1 MILVVGGTG
10 RLGSRLT
17 GELVGHGASVRVMA
31 RGESQPFPGKPV
43 DGVELVRGSLASGTD
58 CGRAV
63 AGCSHVV
70 FAASGFGLKRGGSP
84 RSVDR
89 DGALRL
95 IDAASRAGVEHV
107 VMMSMHGAAPDAPLD
122 FLRMKYAAEEALKA
136 SGMAW
141 SVIRMGANLEQ
152 FLDSM
157 SQPLHTKDRVLVFGS
172 GRAPVTF
179 TSTPDAAAAVL
190 LALSGPS
197 LHGRTVEWGS
207 ETHSFNTLAEAILAH
222 AGKGSI
228 QRIPVAALRVMAAV
242 ARPISPFMARM
253 ARAALW
259 MESGEASFNPAVE
272 RAAFPEIPVIG
283 LRESL
288 DQIRST

>member
-17 GELVGHGASVRVMA
+17 GELVRRGASVRVMA
-31 RGESQPFPGKPV
+31 RGESQPFPRKNV
-43 DGVELVRGSLASGTD
+43 DGVELVRGTLASD
-58 CGRAV
+58 KNCGRAV

-70 FAASGFGLKRGGSP
+70 FAASGFGLKRGGNP

-89 DGALRL
+89 DGALRV

-122 FLRMKYAAEEALKA
+122 FLRMKFAAEEALKA

-141 SVIRMGANLEQ
+141 TVIRMGANLEQ

-157 SQPLHTKDRVLVFGS
+157 SQPLHTKGRVLVFGS

-179 TSTPDAAAAVL
+179 TSTPDAAAAVR

-197 LHGRTVEWGS
+197 LRGRTVEWGS
-207 ETHSFNTLAEAILAH
+207 ETHPFNTLAEAILED

-242 ARPISPFMARM
+242 AGPVSPFMARM

-259 MESGEASFNPAVE
+259 MESGAAAFDPAVE

-288 DQIRST
+288 DRIRST